1 MCIETRI
8 AEILASRE
16 CRRIRDEKLAPSA
29 VLLLLFEKEGECH
42 VLFTRRSDKV
52 AHHKDEIS
60 FPGGT
65 IDPDDSDLL
74 HTALREGAEEIG
86 LDPRDVRIL
95 GRLDDI
101 FTVTTGFMIT
111 PYVGVFPYPY
121 KFQINTDEISE
132 LIFLPLRVLAEEC
145 HVEASEVTWEG
156 KKLKAYHFYL
166 QDHIIWG
173 ATARILK
180 QFLDLTYKQ

>member
-1 MCIETRI
+1 MCIEERI

-16 CRRIRDEKLAPSA
+16 CRRIRDERLAPSA
-29 VLLLLFEKEGECH
+29 VLFLLFEREGECY
-42 VLFTRRSDKV
+42 VLFTRRSDTV
-52 AHHKDEIS
+52 AHHRGEIS

-65 IDPDDSDLL
+65 IDSDDSDLL

-86 LDPRDVRIL
+86 LDPRDVTIL
-95 GRLDDI
+95 GRLDDV
-101 FTVTTGFMIT
+101 FTVTTGFIIT
-111 PYVGVFPYPY
+111 PYVGVIPHPYE
-121 KFQINTDEISE
+121 FQINVDEISE
-132 LIFLPLRVLAEEC
+132 LIFLPLRALAEEC
-145 HVEASEVTWEG
+145 RVEASEVT
-156 KKLKAYHFYL
+156 HFHI

>member
-1 MCIETRI
+1 MCIEERI

-29 VLLLLFEKEGECH
+29 VLLLLFEKEGECN
-42 VLFTRRSDKV
+42 VLFTRRSEKV
-52 AHHKDEIS
+52 AYHKGEIS

-65 IDPDDSDLL
+65 VDPDDSDLL

-86 LDPRDVRIL
+86 LDRRDVRIL

-101 FTVTTGFMIT
+101 FTLTTGFVIT
-111 PYVGVFPYPY
+111 PYVGIIPYPY
-121 KFQINTDEISE
+121 KFEINTDEISE
-132 LIFLPLRVLAEEC
+132 LILVPLQAIAEEYR
-145 HVEASEVTWEG
+145 VEDSGVT
-156 KKLKAYHFYL
+156 HFHL
-166 QDHIIWG
+166 PDHIIWG

-180 QFLDLTYKQ
+180 EFLDLTYRQ

>member
-1 MCIETRI
+1 METRI

-29 VLLLLFEKEGECH
+29 VLLPLLEKEGACH

-52 AHHKDEIS
+52 AYHKGEIS

-74 HTALREGAEEIG
+74 GTALREGGEEIG

-95 GRLDDI
+95 GGLDDI
-101 FTVTTGFMIT
+101 VTVTTGFIIT
-111 PYVGVFPYPY
+111 PYVGLIPYPY
-121 KFQINTDEISE
+121 EFQINADEISE
-132 LIFLPLRVLAEEC
+132 LIFLPLRALAEES
-145 HVEASEVTWEG
+145 HVEAPEVTWEG
-156 KKLKAYHFYL
+156 KTLKMYHFYL
-166 QDHIIWG
+166 QDHVIWG

-180 QFLDLTYKQ
+180 QFLDLVYKQ